1 MEKIKHNLSKYDF
14 NNYDVIPLSAKAA
27 RLFKMALAGKSNRFT
42 ENEIDSFRKMFRK
55 FSGNWLADPIA
66 VNTDNLL
73 SDKYLSDK
81 YLSDKKIEIDNKEY
95 LLNDI
100 QKALYN
106 TGFINIEKIIE
117 NQIINADGGKR

>member
-1 MEKIKHNLSKYDF
+1 
-14 NNYDVIPLSAKAA
+14 
-27 RLFKMALAGKSNRFT
+27 MALTGKNNRFT

-55 FSGNWLADPIA
+55 FSGNWLADTIA
-66 VNTDNLL
+66 VNSDNFL
-73 SDKYLSDK
+73 SDKYLSDE
-81 YLSDKKIEIDNKEY
+81 KIEIDNTEY

-117 NQIINADGGKR
+117 NQLINADGGKR